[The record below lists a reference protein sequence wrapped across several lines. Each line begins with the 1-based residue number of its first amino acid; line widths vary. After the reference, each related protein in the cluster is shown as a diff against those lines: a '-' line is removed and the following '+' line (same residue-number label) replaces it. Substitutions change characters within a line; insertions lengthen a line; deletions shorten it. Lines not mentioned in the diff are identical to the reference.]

1 MRTVVISGGAGG
13 IGSEIARQF
22 LELKDHVILL
32 DINKSKLAT
41 LKQGNSALDYYIC
54 DVTNTASIRSI
65 VKDIE
70 EANGKVDVLINTA
83 GGGPV
88 GDFTDISDEQWIT
101 NITLKQLGY
110 VRMCREFLEL
120 IKKSEHGKII
130 NVIGT
135 FGKQPSADFIV
146 GSMTNAA
153 LLSFTKAIAD
163 DLSRIGINVNA
174 INSGAADTEL
184 WSKTLNEL
192 EKRYPE
198 KSIETID
205 KEMRALSG
213 FNRITLALD
222 VANAAE
228 FLASEKSNFM
238 SGTSINIDGGIYAG
252 IS

>member
-13 IGSEIARQF
+13 IGSEVARRF
-22 LELKDHVILL
+22 LELNDHVILL
-32 DINKSKLAT
+32 DINKSKLAE
-41 LKQGNSALDYYIC
+41 LKQRNPAIDYFIC
-54 DVTNTASIRSI
+54 DVTDTVSIRS
-65 VKDIE
+65 VVRDIE
-70 EANGKVDVLINTA
+70 KAIGKIDVLINTA

-88 GDFTDISDEQWIT
+88 GDFTDISDEQWIS
-101 NITLKQLGY
+101 NIMLKQIGY

-135 FGKQPSADFIV
+135 FGKQPSADFII

-163 DLSRIGINVNA
+163 DLSQIGINVNA
-174 INSGAADTEL
+174 INPGAVDTEL
-184 WSKTLNEL
+184 WSKTLQGL
-192 EKRYPE
+192 EVRYPGKTE
-198 KSIETID
+198 ETID
-205 KEMRALSG
+205 KEMRAISG
-213 FNRITLALD
+213 FNRITLPSD